1 MRLPDICSSSRTGAG
16 IKRDSTYRL
25 GFVVVEYRWHP
36 LYGKRLR
43 LSRRTHHD
51 GVAVVHVD
59 DSGNVSRELPSWMV
73 DASSCREME
82 LGPPLIS
89 LAGLNELREVIGFGK
104 DAANRG
110 PRSVSSLVKESEPDE
125 ATEKTIQP
133 PAGFIAG
140 ARNNDSIEP
149 EGTRRNDQDSRRS
162 TAGSSRRISKRVSG
176 SQK

>member
-1 MRLPDICSSSRTGAG
+1 
-16 IKRDSTYRL
+16 
-25 GFVVVEYRWHP
+25 
-36 LYGKRLR
+36 
-43 LSRRTHHD
+43 
-51 GVAVVHVD
+51 
-59 DSGNVSRELPSWMV
+59 MV

-110 PRSVSSLVKESEPDE
+110 PRSVSSLVKESEPGE
-125 ATEKTIQP
+125 ATAKTIQP

-140 ARNNDSIEP
+140 ARNNDNDSIEP
-149 EGTRRNDQDSRRS
+149 EGTRRDDQDSRRS